1 MGQLGALRPTS
12 ICQWS
17 PSRHIESSCGLENH
31 SQESRVALLLTKR
44 RTGVSFTT
52 SVMVGSNENGE
63 ALVYH
68 VICTLLLSDHTSMPR
83 NALVRGSFR
92 MGLSTAEFV
101 KVCKIVVHSGS
112 VEFDT

>member
-1 MGQLGALRPTS
+1 MG
-12 ICQWS
+12 
-17 PSRHIESSCGLENH
+17 
-31 SQESRVALLLTKR
+31 
-44 RTGVSFTT
+44 SFTT

-68 VICTLLLSDHTSMPR
+68 VIRTLLLSDHTSMPR

-101 KVCKIVVHSGS
+101 KVCKIVVHSGRSSSTPTHLQRKSS
-112 VEFDT
+112 VRVSKVFFVSESGLRLAHLS